1 MGNVL
6 SKEELAAL
14 KSAFSE
20 KAVEEEG
27 AEKKELHRQARPY
40 DFSSGAMLSARP
52 RALVHALHDR
62 MARRLG
68 RMLGQLLN
76 VRAEAC
82 VAQLEAVTFG
92 VCEDKLRNDG
102 VLVTLQLEAFKSR
115 VLLAI
120 HPILAFSIL
129 DLMTG
134 GCGEAPAPERPPT
147 EIEFEVLEE
156 AIGQIAGEFQTSFR
170 QIKETQVTIEERV
183 ANKQLLRFVPVDE
196 PVIAVTIEIK
206 LKEVSGLLTI
216 CYARQI
222 VEQINEM
229 AASEAPKVTPDRL
242 EQLTPECL
250 QHVPLEGQVLLQPVL
265 LALREVIMLQA
276 GDVLLLDHAVD
287 QPLTLRIGDRA
298 FCSGYL
304 GHHGDRL
311 AYAIAKRC

>member
-14 KSAFSE
+14 KSAFSA
-20 KAVEEEG
+20 KAVTADGDENRQ
-27 AEKKELHRQARPY
+27 LQRQARPY

-52 RALVHALHDR
+52 RALVQALHDR

-76 VRAEAC
+76 VRAEAS
-82 VAQLEAVTFG
+82 VTELDAATFG
-92 VCEDKLRNDG
+92 ACEGKLRNNG
-102 VLVTLQLEAFKSR
+102 VLITLQLEAFKSR

-120 HPILAFSIL
+120 HPMLAFAIL

-134 GCGEAPAPERPPT
+134 GRCDAPPPERPPT
-147 EIEFEVLEE
+147 EIELEVLEE
-156 AIGQIAGEFQTSFR
+156 AIGQIAAEFQAAFR
-170 QIKETQVTIEERV
+170 QIKETQVAIEERV
-183 ANKQLLRFVPVDE
+183 ANKQLLRFVPEDE
-196 PVIAVTIEIK
+196 TVIAVTMEIK

-229 AASEAPKVTPDRL
+229 AAAETPKAALGGL
-242 EQLTPECL
+242 ERLTPECM
-250 QHVPLEGQVLLQPVL
+250 QIVQLEAQVLFQPVL
-265 LALREVIMLQA
+265 LALREVMLLQA

-287 QPLTLRIGDRA
+287 QPLTLRVGERA
-298 FCSGYL
+298 FCSGYV

-311 AYAIAKRC
+311 AYAVAHRS